1 MFPFLIWYWQWWQW
15 ERLNSNLRYAGP
27 KGLRPMW
34 LQFRRPSLDL
44 APGESHSLHPSS
56 FYTLQCCAFIR
67 QDNIFSFI
75 PSGDLWLL
83 CNLKLRCQCGKQL
96 LIVCNALHRTQL
108 QILNRK
114 INRRG
119 VLINVTLDSEFHADW
134 KKCFVLFYIFAWINS
149 SVCFVADSDLQV
161 FDLASNW
168 PGRQYYCCNSQTNQ
182 PTIAAFW
189 LSTFCWQIFFVI
201 FENTNLM
208 TCHVRALLYLCL
220 CQRITSTFW
229 ECFWFRSTFP
239 DWFSSLL
246 DLLNIF
252 EGVRQREA
260 KRLGEKE
267 GAKAAKDA
275 EASEETERQE
285 LWQRV
290 LKDNRVGEV
299 AADPRSHQAS
309 KPGHSAAHTHCW
321 VPASAIVSSLGKP
334 VSFKPDAGRVELG
347 GEHEGDI
354 ESHGCPKL
362 GREGE
367 NSIDDCACGYE
378 LSQLRDS
385 A

>member
-1 MFPFLIWYWQWWQW
+1 MFCIVLYICLNQQFSLFCCTLWSASIWS
-15 ERLNSNLRYAGP
+15 R
-27 KGLRPMW
+27 
-34 LQFRRPSLDL
+34 
-44 APGESHSLHPSS
+44 
-56 FYTLQCCAFIR
+56 
-67 QDNIFSFI
+67 
-75 PSGDLWLL
+75 
-83 CNLKLRCQCGKQL
+83 LKLARASVLLLQL
-96 LIVCNALHRTQL
+96 ANKSTHDSC
-108 QILNRK
+108 ILTFNILLAK
-114 INRRG
+114 IF
-119 VLINVTLDSEFHADW
+119 L
-134 KKCFVLFYIFAWINS
+134 
-149 SVCFVADSDLQV
+149 
-161 FDLASNW
+161 
-168 PGRQYYCCNSQTNQ
+168 
-182 PTIAAFW
+182 
-189 LSTFCWQIFFVI
+189 I

-208 TCHVRALLYLCL
+208 TCHVGGLLYLCL

-260 KRLGEKE
+260 KGLGEKE
-267 GAKAAKDA
+267 GTKAAKDA
-275 EASEETERQE
+275 EASKETERQE

-354 ESHGCPKL
+354 EGHGCPKL

-367 NSIDDCACGYE
+367 NSIDGCACGHE